1 MRQHDRRVR
10 YCIVGILTALLLA
23 LGAGCM
29 TMKTVDYTPKPE
41 QSERPAEDFIRLV
54 MMAKKWKPS
63 EVAVK
68 KTFATLWYYG
78 SNVPGG
84 EVSVTIP
91 YDEVDSIEVG
101 QVRGHDVVRVLDEDG
116 EKLYE
121 YVAHDMEKAKE
132 FADAMAA
139 LAAADGD
146 IEPEATSPQGE

>member
-1 MRQHDRRVR
+1 MRRLK
-10 YCIVGILTALLLA
+10 YCMAVSFAALLLVSA
-23 LGAGCM
+23 SGCM
-29 TMKTVDYTPKPE
+29 TMKTVDYTPQPK

-54 MMAKKWKPS
+54 MMAEKWTPS

-101 QVRGHDVVRVLDEDG
+101 KVRNYDVVRVLDEDG

-139 LAAADGD
+139 LVAANGD
-146 IEPEATSPQGE
+146 LEPDSTSPQGDE